1 MAYHTFKALDGLL
14 KDDDFRICQIVGC
27 HFASHFLKWR
37 CIMQMGQGG
46 NVWYNDCWVLKIIVG
61 EGQLWNTAEKAFT
74 GHTLINTLRLV
85 IDSYYIVYS
94 LHNSYSKPTDFIL
107 VFVLGRKTG
116 KNIYLINKNRPE
128 VSSSL
133 WFTFPLFLLQSTVT
147 LLIIN
152 ILHFDICNCPLL
164 ITTSKTIAY
173 LQNQTGR
180 AITSYLIIF

>member
-1 MAYHTFKALDGLL
+1 M
-14 KDDDFRICQIVGC
+14 
-27 HFASHFLKWR
+27 
-37 CIMQMGQGG
+37 
-46 NVWYNDCWVLKIIVG
+46 
-61 EGQLWNTAEKAFT
+61 
-74 GHTLINTLRLV
+74 
-85 IDSYYIVYS
+85 YYIVYS

-133 WFTFPLFLLQSTVT
+133 WFTFQLFLLQSTVT
-147 LLIIN
+147 LSIIN
-152 ILHFDICNCPLL
+152 ILHFDIWNSSLL

-180 AITSYLIIF
+180 AITSYLIIFILHSIDF